1 VGNYALGRSTS
12 WNDAGS
18 IVVAGLLQVRS
29 KGVTKVTPFLVSAI
43 SELFVLLMVNLLY
56 LPALCEISYKAV
68 GNHVILGKIKRTLLV
83 KALFILGFYVF
94 WFEVFIS
101 SYSIFC

>member
-1 VGNYALGRSTS
+1 MGNYALGRSTS

-68 GNHVILGKIKRTLLV
+68 GNHVILGKLKSHDI
-83 KALFILGFYVF
+83 G
-94 WFEVFIS
+94 
-101 SYSIFC
+101 